1 MSDLTCSVLYLIH
14 RDGGAVLEG
23 PRLVG
28 RHGDDGDAEV
38 DPQHVDDAEA
48 EEGEAGN
55 QVAPLDRPLVE
66 TQRPIRHLVD
76 LHVLRNGM
84 LLKMEWKIDTI
95 LVWHMIWHLK
105 SHG

>member
-1 MSDLTCSVLYLIH
+1 MGPQEFIDHISDLTCSILYPTH

-48 EEGEAGN
+48 EEGEAGD
-55 QVAPLDRPLVE
+55 QVAPLDRSLVE
-66 TQRPIRHLVD
+66 AQRPLRNLVD

-84 LLKMEWKIDTI
+84 LLKKIEDRSFGC
-95 LVWHMIWHLK
+95 L
-105 SHG
+105 

>member
-1 MSDLTCSVLYLIH
+1 MTCSILYPTH

-48 EEGEAGN
+48 EEGEAGD
-55 QVAPLDRPLVE
+55 QVAALDRALVPP
-66 TQRPIRHLVD
+66 QRPLRDLVAIHD
-76 LHVLRNGM
+76 LGHGVLKRDSEG
-84 LLKMEWKIDTI
+84 
-95 LVWHMIWHLK
+95 
-105 SHG
+105 